1 MKLLVIDD
9 DTNIRNIIKEYASLE
24 NHIVYEAY
32 NGKTTIEILN
42 NIDPDIIILD
52 IMLPD
57 TTGYDLAKKI
67 LNIKDVPILMLSAKG
82 EIEDKLEGFASG
94 AIDYMTKPF
103 SPKELMA
110 RLKVMQKKKSSNIVK
125 IFGILIDN
133 QAKKVYIDSQ
143 EISLTTKEYELLFF
157 FVQNKNILLNRE
169 TILDNVWGQDFIG
182 IDRTIDTHVK
192 MIRKKIGKYGNKIIT
207 IRGEGYRFEG

>member
-9 DTNIRNIIKEYASLE
+9 DTNIRNIIKKYASLE

-82 EIEDKLEGFASG
+82 EVEDKLEGFASG